1 MKFYDYFLF
10 YGVFLNLNQKSEKNY
25 YTQNTWNENSWK
37 DIIFVEYEKLIDTYP
52 FDENLQSIFKKRNL
66 NLLDIGCGT
75 AIFPSYLDKAL
86 SNNIHFSCDL
96 LDISNSSLQQA
107 KQVMDKLDHFNVNQM
122 FNISIED
129 ISTTLSGNKKF
140 YDVILAIHSFT
151 TVDIKKMKN
160 VYKHIYELLAPNGRI
175 FVYQFTN
182 NSSYPYIYNYYLSNH
197 PHGKKKT
204 RFMSYE
210 DTKEILE
217 SMGVVYEVYELFFN
231 HEIKSDRYDLL
242 ENYLRK
248 CILDNSVDVLTFF
261 KPILKKFHDKKS
273 NKFKI
278 PQFVNFIEIK
288 KETAR

>member
-1 MKFYDYFLF
+1 MFQN
-10 YGVFLNLNQKSEKNY
+10 LNLKFDKNY
-25 YTQNTWNENSWK
+25 YTQNTWDENSWK
-37 DIIFVEYEKLIDTYP
+37 EIIFVEYEKLIDIYP
-52 FDENLQSIFKKRNL
+52 FEENLQIIFKKRNL
-66 NLLDIGCGT
+66 NLLDLGCGT

-107 KQVMDKLDHFNVNQM
+107 KQVMDKLKHFSVKKL
-122 FNISIED
+122 FNISIEN
-129 ISTTLSGNKKF
+129 ISTVLSNYQGF
-140 YDVILAIHSFT
+140 YHVILAIHSFT
-151 TVDIKKMKN
+151 TVDINKMKD

-197 PHGKKKT
+197 PHGKNRT

-210 DTKEILE
+210 DTKEILD
-217 SMGVVYEVYELFFN
+217 SMGVDYEVYELFFN
-231 HEIKSDRYDLL
+231 HEIKNDRYDLL

-261 KPILKKFHDKKS
+261 KPILKEFHDKKS

-278 PQFVNFIEIK
+278 PQFVNLIEIK
-288 KETAR
+288 KEKKR